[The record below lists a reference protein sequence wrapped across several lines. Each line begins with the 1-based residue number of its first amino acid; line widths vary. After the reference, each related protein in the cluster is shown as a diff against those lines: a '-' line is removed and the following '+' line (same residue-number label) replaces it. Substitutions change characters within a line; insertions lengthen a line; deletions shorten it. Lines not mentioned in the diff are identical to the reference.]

1 MNSSNETAAPQDH
14 IYGNELADESF
25 ALGNKTYWT
34 RRRKKKKK
42 KHHKISGKHFY
53 QAQNPSYIQ
62 SS

>member
-25 ALGNKTYWT
+25 ALGNKTNWT

-42 KHHKISGKHFY
+42 RKKHHKRSGKHLY
-53 QAQNPSYIQ
+53 QA
-62 SS
+62 

>member
-42 KHHKISGKHFY
+42 KKHHKRSGKHLY
-53 QAQNPSYIQ
+53 QA
-62 SS
+62 